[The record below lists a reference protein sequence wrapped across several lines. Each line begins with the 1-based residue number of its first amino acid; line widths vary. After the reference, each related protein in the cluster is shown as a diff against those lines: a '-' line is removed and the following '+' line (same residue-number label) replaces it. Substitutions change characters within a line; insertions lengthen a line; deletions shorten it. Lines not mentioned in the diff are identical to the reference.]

1 MENATK
7 KKGEGTYHVCHRRRP
22 PLTPPI
28 VVVVIVVVVVVVV
41 VVVIAV
47 AVVVGGLRSGSGER
61 MGVGVDGKKEGARGW
76 QCHIWLRHGVT
87 Q

>member
-7 KKGEGTYHVCHRRRP
+7 KKGEGTYHIRHRCHP
-22 PLTPPI
+22 PLTPP
-28 VVVVIVVVVVVVV
+28 VVVVV

-61 MGVGVDGKKEGARGW
+61 MGVGVDGKKEDAHSW
-76 QCHIWLRHGVT
+76 QCHIWLHHGVT

>member
-7 KKGEGTYHVCHRRRP
+7 KKGEGTYHIRHRRHP
-22 PLTPPI
+22 PLTPPV
-28 VVVVIVVVVVVVV
+28 VVVVIVVVVVVV

-76 QCHIWLRHGVT
+76 QCHIWLCHGVT

>member
-7 KKGEGTYHVCHRRRP
+7 KKGEGTYHVCHRRHP
-22 PLTPPI
+22 PLTPP
-28 VVVVIVVVVVVVV
+28 VV